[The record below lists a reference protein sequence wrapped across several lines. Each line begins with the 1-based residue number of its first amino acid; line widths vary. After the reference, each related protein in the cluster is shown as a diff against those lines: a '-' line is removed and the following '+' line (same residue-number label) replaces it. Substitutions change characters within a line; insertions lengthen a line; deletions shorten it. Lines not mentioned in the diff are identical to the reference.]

1 MVYLS
6 QRVKQTTVQINKCF
20 LSVNTQPLPLSYSP
34 YLSLTHT
41 LTYKQTDKLT
51 QKSLSLI
58 LSHLSLSLSLS
69 LILSLSLFP
78 SLSYTLSHTALQ
90 TNAKN
95 HLTHSLSFSTVP
107 TSLSLSFLNFDW
119 ISFILSS
126 NLSPWSTLPFYIMHS
141 ICLSLLFVSSIDL
154 YKVKALRS

>member
-51 QKSLSLI
+51 QKSLTLI

-69 LILSLSLFP
+69 LSHTLSLSLSLSLLYSLTHSLANKRKKPSYSLFVILNCAYLSLSLFP
-78 SLSYTLSHTALQ
+78 KL
-90 TNAKN
+90 
-95 HLTHSLSFSTVP
+95 
-107 TSLSLSFLNFDW
+107 
-119 ISFILSS
+119 
-126 NLSPWSTLPFYIMHS
+126 
-141 ICLSLLFVSSIDL
+141 
-154 YKVKALRS
+154 